1 MEDKIK
7 QLEIARDDLLV
18 ACLSIRISDST
29 TYSQAAELVKAIKD
43 LKKEITAFFEPMKTQ
58 AYKAWKA
65 ICETEKE
72 QLLKLEPG
80 EKHLSAEMVKYVQ
93 EQERKRKEEEERI
106 RQELLKQ
113 EEERRLSMA
122 EELEK
127 SGKKE
132 EAEKIIEEEINVPSV
147 RVENEVP
154 KVNGLHYR
162 EEWQFE
168 IENENLIPREFLI
181 PDEKKIRKYI
191 KAMGETAKIPGVKIF
206 KTKIL
211 VKGN

>member
-18 ACLSIRISDST
+18 ACLSVSVSDT
-29 TYSQAAELVKAIKD
+29 ETYRQAAELVKAIKD
-43 LKKEITAFFEPMKTQ
+43 LKKEITDFFEPMKTQ

-72 QLLKLEPG
+72 QLLKLEPA
-80 EKHLSAEMVKYVQ
+80 EKHLSAEMVAFIQ
-93 EQERKRKEEEERI
+93 EQEKKRREEEERI
-106 RQELLKQ
+106 RQELLRQ
-113 EEERRLSMA
+113 EEERRLAIA

-127 SGKKE
+127 AGQKE
-132 EAEKIIEEEINVPSV
+132 EAERLIEEEVVVPNV

-154 KVNGLHYR
+154 KVEGLHYR
-162 EEWQFE
+162 EDWQFE
-168 IENENLIPREFLI
+168 IEDESLIPREFLM
-181 PDEKKIRKYI
+181 PDEKKIRKYV

-211 VKGN
+211 VKG